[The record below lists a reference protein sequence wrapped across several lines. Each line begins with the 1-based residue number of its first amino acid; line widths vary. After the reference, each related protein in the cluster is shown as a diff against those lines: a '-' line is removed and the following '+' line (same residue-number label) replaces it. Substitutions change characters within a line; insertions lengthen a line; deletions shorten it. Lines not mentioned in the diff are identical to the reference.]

1 MKIISGYFSKNIAS
15 YVFVANRTIAFT
27 AKTDTNFFPIKIAKD
42 QVHTSDKSATANV
55 LRLVTRKAF
64 FREGLGG
71 VLGLEK
77 EYFKKKYLAPKRSIF
92 DNEIPFP
99 YGNTP

>member
-1 MKIISGYFSKNIAS
+1 MLLILALNIIVFLVYNYPKLKIIAGYFSKNTAS
-15 YVFVANRTIAFT
+15 SVFVANRTLAFT

-42 QVHTSDKSATANV
+42 QLHTSDKSATANV

-77 EYFKKKYLAPKRSIF
+77 EDFKKK
-92 DNEIPFP
+92 
-99 YGNTP
+99 